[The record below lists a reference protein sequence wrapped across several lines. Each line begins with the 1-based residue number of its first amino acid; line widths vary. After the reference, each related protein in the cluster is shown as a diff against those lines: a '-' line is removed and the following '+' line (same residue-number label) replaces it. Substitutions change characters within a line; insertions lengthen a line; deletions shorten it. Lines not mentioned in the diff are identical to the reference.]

1 MLARRAFCR
10 DRTYV
15 RFRAHC
21 AIVISIAPPFEP
33 RQRRRRNPRK
43 NTLAG
48 WSVLLLDWSRCRGAD
63 SSDCLVED
71 SGVGLVVAAVTRSAT
86 THELL
91 LQTLS
96 LFPTLFP
103 ALSPGAIYL
112 AAGFSHLRRSS
123 LSKITA
129 LSAPALVY
137 HHLLSTT
144 FTIKWPR
151 NCDCFT

>member
-1 MLARRAFCR
+1 MKRIILPRTVCPCILCDCHIHRERSSPEAVKRSQKHVSRA
-10 DRTYV
+10 
-15 RFRAHC
+15 
-21 AIVISIAPPFEP
+21 
-33 RQRRRRNPRK
+33 
-43 NTLAG
+43 
-48 WSVLLLDWSRCRGAD
+48 SVLLLDWSRFRGAD

-86 THELL
+86 THDLL

-103 ALSPGAIYL
+103 ARSVSGDLSFH
-112 AAGFSHLRRSS
+112 GFSHLRRSS

-129 LSAPALVY
+129 LSASALVC